1 MSNILISGAYGFVGS
16 NISKYLTSR
25 NKYNLSAL
33 DLTYRYDSN
42 YIEYV
47 KWDNVANISSGYY
60 DVIIHLAGKA
70 HDTKNKSKSQ
80 EYFDINLGLTQ
91 LIFDQFLLSNARVFI
106 FFSSVKA
113 VADSVKDDIL
123 TEDAI
128 PEPLTPYGQSKL
140 AAENYILSK
149 KLPPQKKIYI
159 LRPAMIHGP
168 GNKGNLNLLYKF
180 VKRGIPYPLGL
191 FENQRSFTSIGNI
204 NFIIE
209 NLIEKNIDS
218 GIYNVA
224 DSGSLSTIDIIKL
237 ISTSLGKKPK
247 IWNISV
253 PIVKLIAKLFGILGL
268 PINSETIK
276 KLTETYLVS
285 NKKIIEAIKSEL
297 PYTVRTGL
305 EFSLKSFN
313 NK

>member
-1 MSNILISGAYGFVGS
+1 MSKILISGAYGFVGS
-16 NISKYLTSR
+16 NISKYLASGD
-25 NKYNLSAL
+25 KYKLSAL
-33 DLTYRYDSN
+33 DIKYCDDPN
-42 YIEYV
+42 YIEYLR
-47 KWDNVANISSGYY
+47 WDEISKISSGNY
-60 DVIIHLAGKA
+60 DAIIHLAGKA
-70 HDTKNKSKSQ
+70 HDTENKSKSQ
-80 EYFDINLGLTQ
+80 EYFDINLGLTR
-91 LIFDQFLLSNARVFI
+91 LIFDQFLLSNSRIFI

-113 VADSVKDDIL
+113 VADSVKDDFL

-149 KLPPQKKIYI
+149 KLPSGKYVYI

-191 FENQRSFTSIGNI
+191 FNNQRSFTSIGNI

-209 NLIEKNIDS
+209 NLIEKKIDS

-237 ISTSLGKKPK
+237 ISASLEKKPK
-247 IWNISV
+247 IWNVSI
-253 PIVKLIAKLFGILGL
+253 PIVRFTAKVFGILGF
-268 PINSETIK
+268 PINSETLK

-285 NKKIIEAIKSEL
+285 NKKIINALKTEL
-297 PYTVRTGL
+297 PYSAYSGL
-305 EFSLKSFN
+305 EFSLKIFN
-313 NK
+313 KK

>member
-16 NISKYLTSR
+16 NVSKYLSSV
-25 NKYNLSAL
+25 NKYKISAL
-33 DLTYRYDSN
+33 DLKYRENPNFS
-42 YIEYV
+42 EF
-47 KWDNVANISSGYY
+47 ISWGEAASIPKRNY

-70 HDTKNKSKSQ
+70 HDTENKSKSE
-80 EYFDINLGLTQ
+80 EYFEINLGLTQ

-113 VADSVKDDIL
+113 VADTVKTDFL

-149 KLPPQKKIYI
+149 KIPYGKCIYI

-180 VKRGIPYPLGL
+180 IKIGLPYPLGL
-191 FENQRSFTSIGNI
+191 FNNQRSFASIGNI

-209 NLIEKNIDS
+209 KLIESNIES

-224 DSGSLSTIDIIKL
+224 DSGSLSTIDIVKL
-237 ISTSLGKKPK
+237 ISASLGKKPI

-253 PIVKLIAKLFGILGL
+253 PLIKHTAKFLGL
-268 PINSETIK
+268 LGSPLNSETLK

-285 NKKIIEAIKSEL
+285 NKKIINAIKTEL
-297 PYTVRTGL
+297 PYTAYSGL

>member
-16 NISKYLTSR
+16 NISKYLASK
-25 NKYNLSAL
+25 NKYNLTAL
-33 DLTYRYDSN
+33 DLTYRKDSN

-47 KWDNVANISSGYY
+47 KWDNVASISSGYY

-80 EYFDINLGLTQ
+80 DYFNINLGLTQ

-106 FFSSVKA
+106 YFSSVKA

-123 TEDAI
+123 TEDVI

-149 KLPPQKKIYI
+149 KLPPEKKIYI

-180 VKRGIPYPLGL
+180 VKRGMPYPLGL
-191 FENQRSFTSIGNI
+191 FENHRSFTSIGNI

-209 NLIEKNIDS
+209 SLIEKNIDS

-253 PIVKLIAKLFGILGL
+253 PIVKLIAKLCGILGL

-297 PYTVRTGL
+297 PYTVRSGM